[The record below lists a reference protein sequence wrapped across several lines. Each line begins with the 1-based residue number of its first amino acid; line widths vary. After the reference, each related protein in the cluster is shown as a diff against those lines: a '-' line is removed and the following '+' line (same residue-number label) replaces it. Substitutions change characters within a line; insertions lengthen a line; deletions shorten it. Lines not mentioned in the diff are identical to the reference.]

1 MGVLIED
8 IESRPVHRFQ
18 LMGAGDLDHLCC
30 LGESVSVG
38 LLTRGSAHGGE
49 FDGHATRL
57 ASGVATSARLV
68 ATSRPFSGDC
78 PPV

>member
-1 MGVLIED
+1 MSVLVED
-8 IESRPVHRFQ
+8 IESRPVHRLKF
-18 LMGAGDLDHLCC
+18 MGAGDLDHLCC

-38 LLTRGSAHGGE
+38 FLARGAAHGGE
-49 FDGHATRL
+49 LDGHATRS

-68 ATSRPFSGDC
+68 ATDRPFGGDC